1 MIRVAVIGAGQWGP
15 NLIRNFA
22 TGERSQVTWVVDRD
36 PARLEQVRQRF
47 PSIQVSGEADQAI
60 GDPNVDA
67 VVIATPSSTHH
78 ALGRAALSAGK
89 HVLVEKP
96 IATSAAHADELCALA
111 EQQQRVLVVGHV
123 FLHNTAVQR
132 VKAYLADGYLGRVH
146 YISMTRT
153 NLGPIRGD
161 VDAAW
166 DLAAHDISVANHW
179 LSAEPVAANAVGGMW
194 INPGVAD
201 ATFLTFRYPND
212 VLVHIHASWLNPR
225 KDRLVSVIG
234 DRRMLTFDDM
244 QPLEPVRIYD
254 KQVTEQKSQPYADTY
269 AAFRSQVR
277 EGDILIPKV
286 SVGEPLRAECE
297 HFLDCILTG
306 ASPIG
311 GGRAAAAVVRALEA
325 VSRSMKN
332 GGREE
337 AVSR

>member
-22 TGERSQVTWVVDRD
+22 TGERSEVTWVVDRD
-36 PARLEQVRQRF
+36 PARLAQVQQRF
-47 PSIQVSGEADQAI
+47 PSIHVSGEADPALN
-60 GDPNVDA
+60 DPAVDA

-96 IATSAAHADELCALA
+96 IATSSAHAEELCALA
-111 EQQQRVLVVGHV
+111 EQKQRVLVVGHV
-123 FLHNTAVQR
+123 FLHNAAVQR
-132 VKAYLADGYLGRVH
+132 VKDYLTEGHLGRVH
-146 YISMTRT
+146 YISMVRT

-166 DLAAHDISVANHW
+166 DLAAHDLSVANHW
-179 LSAEPVAANAVGGMW
+179 LSAEPLSVNAVGGAW
-194 INPGVAD
+194 INPGLAD
-201 ATFLTFRYPND
+201 AVFLTFRYPND
-212 VLVHIHASWLNPR
+212 VLLNVHASWLNPR
-225 KDRLVSVIG
+225 KDRMVTVVG

-244 QPLEPVRIYD
+244 AMLEPLRIYD
-254 KQVTEQKSQPYADTY
+254 KQVTEQRQQSYVDTY
-269 AAFRSQVR
+269 ASFRSQVR
-277 EGDILIPKV
+277 EGDVLIPKV
-286 SVGEPLRAECE
+286 AMGEPLRAECE
-297 HFLDCILTG
+297 HFLDCISKGT
-306 ASPIG
+306 APIG

-337 AVSR
+337 AVQQ

>member
-22 TGERSQVTWVVDRD
+22 TGERSQVAWVVDRD
-36 PARLEQVRQRF
+36 PARLEQVQARF
-47 PSIQVSGEADQAI
+47 PSIQVAREADQAI

-96 IATSAAHADELCALA
+96 IATSSSHAEELCALA
-111 EQQQRVLVVGHV
+111 EQKQRVLVVGHV
-123 FLHNTAVQR
+123 FLHNPAVQR

-146 YISMTRT
+146 YISMART

-166 DLAAHDISVANHW
+166 DLAAHDVSVANFW
-179 LSAEPVAANAVGGMW
+179 LAGEPLAVNAVGGAW
-194 INPGVAD
+194 INPGLAD
-201 ATFLTFRYPND
+201 AAFLTFRYPND

-269 AAFRSQVR
+269 ASFRSQVR

-286 SVGEPLRAECE
+286 PVGEPLRAECE
-297 HFLDCILTG
+297 HFLDCILQG
-306 ASPIG
+306 APPIG

-325 VSRSMKN
+325 VSLSMKN

-337 AVSR
+337 AVIR